1 MKTTLMKFTVL
12 VFAAL
17 SVLAFCSV
25 AADAQ
30 GIRIHYGF
38 ERKND
43 VKATKYKACMDMRT
57 DYDGS
62 TAAFYSEKAFL
73 RDSLK
78 QFAFDKNGNAL
89 DNEAYSKLV
98 DLHGGL
104 KEVSLIDF
112 KNNAIVLGY
121 KPSFILIRGEGKLE
135 MPKWSLTEETD
146 ELNGY
151 KTKKAV
157 GENYGRKWTIW
168 YTEEIP
174 YDVGPW
180 LFWGAPGLIVKA
192 EDEDKIF
199 SFYMIYVEELASKSR
214 YDFINA
220 CYDPSSSLQREKD
233 GMYRFALKDAEK
245 MYTRMEND
253 MDYSHK
259 IQGIIS
265 SKAYDKSGR
274 ELTKAERS
282 AAFKYI
288 PLIPESYWK

>member
-1 MKTTLMKFTVL
+1 MKTTLMKTTVR

-17 SVLAFCSV
+17 SLLAFCSV

-30 GIRIHYGF
+30 GIRAYYGF
-38 ERKND
+38 ERKRD
-43 VKATKYKACMDMRT
+43 VKDAKYNECMDMRT

-98 DLHGGL
+98 DLNGGL

-112 KNNAIVLGY
+112 KNKAIVLGY

-151 KTKKAV
+151 KTEKAV
-157 GENYGRKWTIW
+157 GEYYGRKWTIW

-174 YDVGPW
+174 YNVGPW

-192 EDEDKIF
+192 EDEEKIF
-199 SFYMIYVEELASKSR
+199 SFYMMYVEELSTKSR
-214 YDFINA
+214 YDFINYS
-220 CYDPSSSLQREKD
+220 YDPTSSYQRQKNRK
-233 GMYRFALKDAEK
+233 YRYDLKDAEK
-245 MYTRMEND
+245 MYTRMKND
-253 MDYSHK
+253 RKYAYSVE
-259 IQGIIS
+259 GVVN
-265 SKAYDKSGR
+265 ARGVDKSGR
-274 ELTKAERS
+274 KLTEAEMD
-282 AAFKYI
+282 AAYKYI
-288 PLIPESYWK
+288 PLISESYWK